1 MGGAVI
7 MTEPGPAASDAELAD
22 YYDQHREQA
31 LWGQPQPAERPGRL
45 DVTISVRFT
54 AAELAAIRVRA
65 EAAGL
70 KPTAYI
76 RDCALTA
83 GQPPIDRVRLSRS
96 VAALTRDLD
105 DLRRAAG

>member
-1 MGGAVI
+1 
-7 MTEPGPAASDAELAD
+7 MTEPGPRATDAELAD
-22 YYDQHREQA
+22 YYDRHRDLTDWSE
-31 LWGQPQPAERPGRL
+31 PQPVQKPERL

-54 AAELAAIRVRA
+54 PAEIATIRTRA

-76 RDCALTA
+76 RRCALA
-83 GQPPIDRVRLSRS
+83 NERPPIDRGQLSRT
-96 VAALTRDLD
+96 VAALTRDLE

>member
-1 MGGAVI
+1 
-7 MTEPGPAASDAELAD
+7 MTEPDPNATDAELAG
-22 YYDQHREQA
+22 YYDRHRDLTDWSE
-31 LWGQPQPAERPGRL
+31 PQPVQRPERL

-54 AAELAAIRVRA
+54 PAEIATIRARA

-76 RDCALTA
+76 RRCALA
-83 GQPPIDRVRLSRS
+83 NEQPPIDRGQLART
-96 VAALTRDLD
+96 VAALTRDLE